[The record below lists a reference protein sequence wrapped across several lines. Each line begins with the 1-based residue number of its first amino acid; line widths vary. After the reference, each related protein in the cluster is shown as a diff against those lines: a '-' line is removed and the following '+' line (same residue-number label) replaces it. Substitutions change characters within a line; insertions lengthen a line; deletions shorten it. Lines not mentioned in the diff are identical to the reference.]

1 MKSKLHETSFFI
13 GQPIKVLVAD
23 HIRNDAERA
32 LQVLSKHGY
41 RVVSSLVGTPEEFS
55 QALSRTSFDVI
66 LSEFQLPGWS
76 GLQALDVLHNLQQH
90 TPFIIVTRYLR
101 DADAAGIIDRG
112 ADDYILKNSLYRLP
126 LAVRRVL
133 RERRLFRDL
142 KRAADE
148 RERLIVKLE
157 ETLSEVKRLNGLL
170 PVCVT
175 CKRVLSATGLWDR
188 IENYIEE
195 YSEARISPSLCPDC
209 SLSLDP
215 EHRN

>member
-1 MKSKLHETSFFI
+1 MKPKLFETSFFI
-13 GQPIKVLVAD
+13 GQPLRVLVAD
-23 HIRNDAERA
+23 SFRSDADRI
-32 LQVLSKHGY
+32 LQVLGKHGY
-41 RVVSSLVGTPEEFS
+41 KVTSRLVGTPEEFS
-55 QALSRTSFDVI
+55 AALSKTSFDVV

-76 GLQALDVLHNLQQH
+76 GLEALDLLGKLQQH
-90 TPFIIVTRYLR
+90 TPFLVVARYLK
-101 DADAAGIIDRG
+101 DADAAAMIDRG

-133 RERRLFRDL
+133 REQRLFTDL
-142 KRAADE
+142 KNATEE

-157 ETLSEVKRLNGLL
+157 ATLSEVKRLNGLL

-175 CKRVLSATGLWDR
+175 CKRVLSAKGFWDR

-209 SLSLDP
+209 SLSLNP